1 MSGLFG
7 SEKAVLIAPP
17 GERIR
22 LLGIGPAAGFCLE
35 PKPPPGRR
43 RGGFKMTNEN
53 LEGGLKSTLGRGQ
66 EALGDITGDAGTKLE
81 GERKQFAGQ
90 AEKAI
95 GAAKDGLNKAASQA
109 RAAASVAAD
118 RASDY
123 YGRAANRA
131 QVASESMQQF
141 VDERPYSALAV
152 AAVAGLLLGALIFA
166 T

>member
-1 MSGLFG
+1 
-7 SEKAVLIAPP
+7 
-17 GERIR
+17 
-22 LLGIGPAAGFCLE
+22 
-35 PKPPPGRR
+35 
-43 RGGFKMTNEN
+43 MTNEN

-66 EALGDITGDAGTKLE
+66 EALGDVTGDTGMKIE
-81 GERKQFAGQ
+81 GERREFTGQ
-90 AEKAI
+90 AEKAL
-95 GAAKDGLNKAASQA
+95 GAAKEGLNKAAAQA

-152 AAVAGLLLGALIFA
+152 AAVAGLLIGALLFA
-166 T
+166 TGPRVYYIKPQKT